1 MPETTQFTLG
11 EHVVPVPVG
20 GYYDRYRMKADLDDV
35 ARDPGVA
42 GVEFFRGLPK
52 RVVESPIGPTSTPN
66 YYYAMSIVQIGML
79 APVGA
84 IRARLPR
91 DLQPLQP
98 APGVGLIVLTFFRY
112 DVCDVDPYNEATV
125 AIATR
130 PPRPVGP
137 APLDFVHA
145 MRSGT
150 THGYPLSLPV
160 DSEIARVRGVYGY
173 GLPKWLTDIDID
185 IDLSGPF
192 SARVANDD
200 GGTDVAVRL
209 PLPRQRTPK
218 RPTVKATVAL
228 SRIDGAW
235 HESTSLVN
243 VVSGGMRFAPRGVEI
258 TRGTGRLSD
267 DLASLRP
274 FRVISVEAT
283 TRGQLAL
290 NMPVPTVVG

>member
-1 MPETTQFTLG
+1 MPETTQFMLG
-11 EHVVPVPVG
+11 DHAVPVPAG
-20 GYYDRYRMKADLDDV
+20 GYYDRYRMQADLDEV
-35 ARDPGVA
+35 AKDPGVA
-42 GVEFFRGLPK
+42 DVEFFRGLPK
-52 RVVESPIGPTSTPN
+52 RVAESPIGSTSTPN
-66 YYYAMSIVQIGML
+66 YYYAMSVVQIGML
-79 APVGA
+79 APVKA

-125 AIATR
+125 AIACR
-130 PPRPVGP
+130 PPRHAGP
-137 APLDFVHA
+137 APLDFAHA
-145 MRSGT
+145 MRTGT
-150 THGYPLSLPV
+150 TYGYPLSLPV

-173 GLPKWLTDIDID
+173 GLPKWLTDIDV
-185 IDLSGPF
+185 DLSGPF

-200 GGTDVAVRL
+200 GGTDVAVTL
-209 PLPRQRTPK
+209 PLPEQRAPK
-218 RPTVKATVAL
+218 RARVKTTIAL
-228 SRIDGAW
+228 SQIDGAW
-235 HESTSLVN
+235 YESVSLVN
-243 VVSGGMRFAPRGVEI
+243 VLSGGMSFAPRGVEI

-274 FRVISVEAT
+274 IRTVSVEAT